1 MPQSTNTPHQDAMNA
16 LVHGNHGEPH
26 TILGPHADG
35 DDYTIFRTVQ
45 PYATDVKIRVEG
57 KSRAT
62 SMTRIHDAGLYEAR
76 IKVSSSVPYQYK
88 ITHENVIREYSFDA
102 FGLNGGR
109 ENCTVG
115 HLRELGKDV
124 DVSPRHNL
132 GGLKAGSGDAIG
144 KARKPVTS
152 GEIEKMFASA

>member
-1 MPQSTNTPHQDAMNA
+1 MNEDMVAYECDYPHSDTVWPNVPEYLWASVNGLPDA
-16 LVHGNHGEPH
+16 
-26 TILGPHADG
+26 TID
-35 DDYTIFRTVQ
+35 
-45 PYATDVKIRVEG
+45 
-57 KSRAT
+57 
-62 SMTRIHDAGLYEAR
+62 
-76 IKVSSSVPYQYK
+76 K
-88 ITHENVIREYSFDA
+88 ITHANVLREYSFDA

-132 GGLKAGSGDAIG
+132 GGLKAGSEDAIG
-144 KARKPVTS
+144 EAKKPITS